1 MYNKYKGLNMYNYD
15 ELKKM
20 VISDQLDII
29 KNIGKNS
36 LKPYLNKLL
45 EQSVSHRKNTISRY
59 LIDIGA
65 RPSHQ
70 DSYALRNAIQYADLS
85 FIQLLVS
92 NGAKIQ
98 DREYESF
105 FKACKRGNVEIFSY
119 LCDTE
124 VIPKHILKK
133 GFILAIEY
141 RNHDLIDF
149 LLDKKV
155 QIPRSVFNVRGYH
168 VNESISDK
176 ENLTE
181 LFKVLDRNE
190 LTRERFSRFFQEHN
204 SLKSLYCW
212 LLLVIPILSI
222 FISLVLRVS
231 DSLLVPNMIYTSGST
246 IYFYAVFPTFAGTE
260 FSKKTIMK
268 DYLSFLMY
276 YVQSL
281 LIVFGV
287 FYGIFYFIDKIIKV

>member
-1 MYNKYKGLNMYNYD
+1 MYNYD

-20 VISDQLDII
+20 VISDQFDLI

-45 EQSVSHRKNTISRY
+45 EQSVLHRKIMISRY

-70 DSYALRNAIQYADLS
+70 DSYALRNAIKYADLS
-85 FIQLLVS
+85 FIQLLIS
-92 NGAKIQ
+92 NGAKIH

-105 FKACKRGNVEIFSY
+105 FKACKRGDVEIFSY
-119 LCDTE
+119 LFDTE
-124 VIPKHILKK
+124 VIPKNILKK
-133 GFILAIEY
+133 GFVLAIEN
-141 RNHDLIDF
+141 RNNDLIDF

-155 QIPRSVFNVRGYH
+155 QIPQSVFEVMGYH

-190 LTRERFSRFFQEHN
+190 LTRERFSRFFQEHI
-204 SLKSLYCW
+204 SFKSFYFW
-212 LLLVIPILSI
+212 LFMVIPVLSVC
-222 FISLVLRVS
+222 ISYLLRVS
-231 DSLLVPNMIYTSGST
+231 DIVVLLNILYAAGSFM
-246 IYFYAVFPTFAGTE
+246 YFYVCFSTFAGTE
-260 FSKKTIMK
+260 FSKKIIVK
-268 DYLSFLMY
+268 DYLSFLML
-276 YVQSL
+276 YVIDL
-281 LIVFGV
+281 VVAFG
-287 FYGIFYFIDKIIKV
+287 FCYGIFYFIDKIIKV